1 MKKSVSYRFDP
12 ETIKII
18 NKIAKLENRSNS
30 NAVEN
35 MILSYYRRHKMEECK
50 HNRTKKVKK
59 GTRKQ
64 DGKTITIYE
73 IICLDCQESWNVE
86 E

>member
-1 MKKSVSYRFDP
+1 MKKSVSYRFDQ
-12 ETIKII
+12 ETIAII
-18 NKIAKLENRSNS
+18 NKISKLENRSRS

-35 MILSYYRRHKMEECK
+35 IILNYWRNTEDCQHK
-50 HNRTKKVKK
+50 RTKKVKK